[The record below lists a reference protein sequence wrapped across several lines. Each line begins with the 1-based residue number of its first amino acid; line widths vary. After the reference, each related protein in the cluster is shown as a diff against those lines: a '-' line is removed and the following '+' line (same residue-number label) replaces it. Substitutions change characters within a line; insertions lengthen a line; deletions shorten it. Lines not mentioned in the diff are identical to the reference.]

1 MTKQEII
8 KLFWGASYGS
18 DIDENGWKPL
28 YNSFIP
34 STLSIDISEC
44 RKLYRPKLLRGIE
57 DNNGWIK
64 IEKSEDL
71 PKDILEFEQNLKDLI
86 QNVKDNKNLI
96 WIYIDIKKSDFIPI
110 ATKFGFTV
118 AQASVVN

>member
-8 KLFWGASYGS
+8 KLFWGASYGG

-28 YNSFIP
+28 RNNFIP

-71 PKDILEFEQNLKDLI
+71 PKENGEYWTLR
-86 QNVKDNKNLI
+86 KNGI
-96 WIYIDIKKSDFIPI
+96 MIKEHFYLSNPFNWTIFYNITHYKPI
-110 ATKFGFTV
+110 EKPKPPLY
-118 AQASVVN
+118 